1 MEMVKEIM
9 DLQKVGVSVYLTEEG
24 FKQLC
29 AMISQEN
36 SDLAQI
42 GENIV

>member
-29 AMISQEN
+29 VMISQEEEL
-36 SDLAQI
+36 STAVE
-42 GENIV
+42 G